1 LQRNNATFDR
11 YGVLA
16 VTSYVRL
23 LISTHRARRTMKI
36 FFAACIAAALIAIGG
51 VAVLSG
57 IQEPVS
63 VAFTTSAVRI

>member
-1 LQRNNATFDR
+1 
-11 YGVLA
+11 
-16 VTSYVRL
+16 
-23 LISTHRARRTMKI
+23 MKI
-36 FFAACIAAALIAIGG
+36 FFVACIAAAVIAIGG